1 MFQRNVGYDAY
12 ESVDPR
18 DWKLRLDMPVLVG
31 ATHSLS
37 PYAQWNMEI
46 AHREYVVDG
55 FEYLP
60 RHILMRF
67 SSLVV
72 STLIIAFNTLQN
84 LVANAL

>member
-1 MFQRNVGYDAY
+1 MQGESSLAQGQSFVLVMFQRNVGYDAY

-31 ATHSLS
+31 ATNSLS

-67 SSLVV
+67 SSLV
-72 STLIIAFNTLQN
+72 SPA
-84 LVANAL
+84 